1 MYISNAYIPHSFDS
15 HWCFTLDTKY
25 VLKRL
30 VLFSKSHLFWLKVC
44 CVYLHLSSLLKTGG
58 SVRVK
63 KAVIKP
69 YISCDSIV
77 VNQLGKY
84 DNSREINNIKPHI
97 LPGLVLEA

>member
-1 MYISNAYIPHSFDS
+1 M
-15 HWCFTLDTKY
+15 
-25 VLKRL
+25 
-30 VLFSKSHLFWLKVC
+30 
-44 CVYLHLSSLLKTGG
+44 
-58 SVRVK
+58 K

-77 VNQLGKY
+77 VNQLGQY

>member
-1 MYISNAYIPHSFDS
+1 M
-15 HWCFTLDTKY
+15 
-25 VLKRL
+25 
-30 VLFSKSHLFWLKVC
+30 
-44 CVYLHLSSLLKTGG
+44 
-58 SVRVK
+58 K